1 MSNHLQRFLKTL
13 IGKLN
18 AASKEGLNEA
28 TNLCASRTNY
38 SMEMEHWLYVLA
50 GRQGNDLEVI
60 FRQFGVD
67 AGRLQKDLN
76 VVLDKLR
83 TGNDRTPSF
92 SPDIFEMI
100 REGWVRA
107 SLDYQGGAIR
117 TGHLLVALLNSEKLG
132 YKARQASKELEKIP
146 PEQLL
151 NELPT
156 LLQYSKEQG
165 GEAGTGAVSGAAG
178 GAARPGA
185 AGGPGAPA
193 GGGGKTEFL
202 DQFCIDLT
210 AQAKANKIDPVLG
223 RDAEIR
229 QLVDILTRRRQNNPI
244 LTGEAGVGKTAVVE
258 GFARRIAI
266 DDVPPSLRGIRLMS
280 LDLGL
285 LEAGASV
292 KGEFEKRL
300 KGVIDEVKASTTPI
314 IMFIDEAHTL
324 IGAGGTAGQNDA
336 ANLLKPALARGE
348 LRTIAAT
355 TWAEYK
361 KYFEQDAALTRRF
374 QVVKVEEPSEPVCV
388 EMMRGLVST
397 LENHHNVRV
406 LNSAVVDAVK
416 LSHRYIHGRQLPDKA
431 VSLLDTACARV
442 GISQSAIPAQ
452 IEDLRRRLE
461 QNEVARD
468 ILMRETATGSDH
480 SEDLEELSTGKT
492 DAEEKLKALE
502 ERWEK
507 EKELVEK
514 IRDIRGQLEPPAKA
528 KTNGKAPAS
537 PLTAEAGQGAAPGEA
552 QQFSSAPSATVEATG
567 PLDDATREKLLNDLK
582 ALNAELEG
590 IQGEEPLIQV
600 CVDQQAIAE
609 VVSNWTGIPVG
620 RMVSDEIR
628 TVMALK
634 DHMEERIVG
643 QSHAL
648 EAIAQRIRTARA
660 GLTDPRRPIGVFL
673 LVGTSGTGKTETA
686 ITLAELLY
694 GGEQNMT
701 VINMS
706 EYKEEHRVSTLVGAP
721 KGYVGYGEGG
731 VLTEAVRRRPYSVV
745 LLDEMEK
752 AHPGVQ
758 DLFFQVFD
766 KGSLRDD
773 QGRDID
779 FKNTLIIMTSNAAT
793 EMVMKLA
800 GPDADPETMP
810 DSLGLQEA
818 IYPELLKFFKPAFLG
833 RLTVIPYFP
842 LSDEVMKK
850 IIVLQLGRIERRVRE
865 NYKAKLTYDPALI
878 ETIAGRCKEVE
889 SGARNV
895 DHILTRSLLPEMSE
909 YFLARMAD
917 DLPITKVHIGVNDEG
932 QFTYELD

>member
-1 MSNHLQRFLKTL
+1 MATNQLQRFLKTL
-13 IGKLN
+13 ISKLN
-18 AASKEGLNEA
+18 KCCKEGLNEA
-28 TNLCASRTNY
+28 TSLCVSRTNY
-38 SMEMEHWLYVLA
+38 SLELEHWLFTLA
-50 GRQGNDLEVI
+50 GRQNTDLEVI
-60 FRQFGVD
+60 FRQYGVD
-67 AGRLQKDLN
+67 VGRLRKDLTA
-76 VVLDKLR
+76 VMDKLR

-92 SPDIFEMI
+92 SPDIFDI
-100 REGWVRA
+100 AREGWVRA
-107 SLDYQGGAIR
+107 SLDFQANAIR
-117 TGHLLVALLNSEKLG
+117 SGHLLTALLNSDKLG

-151 NELPT
+151 NELPN
-156 LLQYSKEQG
+156 LLQYSKEEG
-165 GEAGTGAVSGAAG
+165 GAPGTGQAAATSGAP
-178 GAARPGA
+178 GAPAGA
-185 AGGPGAPA
+185 AGGPSGSAS
-193 GGGGKTEFL
+193 TEFL

-210 AQAKANKIDPVLG
+210 AQAKADKIDPVLG
-223 RDAEIR
+223 RDNEIR
-229 QLVDILTRRRQNNPI
+229 QLIDILTRRRQNNPI

-258 GFARRIAI
+258 GFARRIAA
-266 DDVPPSLRGIRLMS
+266 DDVPPSLRGVRLLS

-300 KGVIDEVKASTTPI
+300 KGVIDEVKASSTPI

-324 IGAGGTAGQNDA
+324 IGAGGSAGQNDA

-388 EMMRGLVST
+388 EMMRGLVGT
-397 LENHHNVRV
+397 LEHHHNVRV
-406 LNSAVVDAVK
+406 LNNAVIEAVK
-416 LSHRYIHGRQLPDKA
+416 LSHRYIHGRHLPDKA

-442 GISQSAIPAQ
+442 GISQSAIPPR
-452 IEDLRRRLE
+452 IEDMRRRLE
-461 QNEVARD
+461 QIATAKE
-468 ILMRETATGSDH
+468 ILVRETATGSDH
-480 SEDLEELSTGKT
+480 AEDLDDLEQQ
-492 DAEEKLKALE
+492 KATIEADLAAME

-507 EKELVEK
+507 EKELVET
-514 IRDIRGQLEPPAKA
+514 IREIRFELEPPPS
-528 KTNGKAPAS
+528 NGNGQPTVTSELAQGAEP
-537 PLTAEAGQGAAPGEA
+537 AEAQH
-552 QQFSSAPSATVEATG
+552 FSSAPGPEGDVAPLTEAQR
-567 PLDDATREKLLNDLK
+567 AEKLAQLK
-582 ALNAELEG
+582 GLMTELEAL
-590 IQGEEPLIQV
+590 QGEEPLIQV
-600 CVDQQAIAE
+600 CVDPQAIAE

-628 TVMALK
+628 TVMHLK
-634 DHMEERIVG
+634 DKMEERIIG
-643 QSHAL
+643 QAHAL
-648 EAIAQRIRTARA
+648 DAIAQRIQTARA
-660 GLTDPRRPIGVFL
+660 NLTDPRRPIGVFL
-673 LVGTSGTGKTETA
+673 LVGTSGVGKTETA
-686 ITLAELLY
+686 VTLAELLY

-706 EYKEEHRVSTLVGAP
+706 EFKEEHRVSTLIGAP

-779 FKNTLIIMTSNAAT
+779 FKNTVIIMTSNAGT
-793 EMVMKLA
+793 ELVMKLA

-810 DSLGLQEA
+810 VALGLQEA
-818 IYPELLKFFKPAFLG
+818 LYPELLKFFNPAFLG
-833 RLTVIPYFP
+833 RLNVVPYFP
-842 LSDEVMKK
+842 LNDEVMKK
-850 IIVLQLGRIERRVRE
+850 IIRLQIARIERRVQE
-865 NYKAKLTYDPALI
+865 NYKAKFTYDEALI
-878 ETIAGRCKEVE
+878 ETISGRCKEVE

-895 DHILTRSLLPEMSE
+895 DHILTRSLLPDLSSE
-909 YFLARMAD
+909 FLSRIAD
-917 DLPITKVHIGVNDEG
+917 GLPITTVHVGVDEEG
-932 QFTYELD
+932 RFKYELG